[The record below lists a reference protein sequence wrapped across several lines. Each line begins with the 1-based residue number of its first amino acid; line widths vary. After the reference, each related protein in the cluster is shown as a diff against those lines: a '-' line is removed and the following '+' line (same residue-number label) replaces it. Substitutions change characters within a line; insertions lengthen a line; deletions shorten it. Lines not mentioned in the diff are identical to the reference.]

1 MEAIKIFYSYSS
13 NDKTLREE
21 LHKHLASFRNRGI
34 CQDWYDGEIRAGD
47 EWHEE
52 IKDKLASADFILLLI
67 SSDFLSSDYI
77 RTFELGTAMQRHQA
91 KEARVIPIML
101 RPCDFTGEVFSK
113 LAGLPTKMKA
123 VTTWAN
129 QDEAWTDVVRGL
141 RLEFEKFRDEREA
154 RDAASVAA
162 QAFTSS
168 PTEEAIIAESQV
180 PVAATDGL
188 SAALEKNRELAETS
202 TKAFQGLSQLMGSPK
217 IKSFVAE
224 QQGQLVAADQ
234 ALQILVDY
242 KNVHD
247 MLHDLQFK
255 CYNYILQEG
264 RKLEDQIDWPL
275 LVQPQK
281 DLASISQLLEAAAS
295 QESMADEDFS
305 WLEELRASR
314 ERLSLACDQ
323 LSPAPLKE
331 ARDLIKTILQ
341 MRPTIFDTKLCAAAR
356 TLPLEDL
363 QKALCAIRVKLGA
376 GSLEGDAGAS
386 FSAGVDAFPELS
398 ANLKAL
404 TTEHTRWQVIETRLW
419 SIDALIDR
427 DFSELQDAW
436 PQVRERL
443 VKVCDGNRA
452 PWAISILEEARKL
465 DDLLKTPPL
474 DEAKDLQRWKM
485 RVRQSYRSCSNDS
498 GTRFYQ
504 VDLSLKR
511 LCDQLRGVQAALVK
525 ILQRLL

>member
-1 MEAIKIFYSYSS
+1 
-13 NDKTLREE
+13 
-21 LHKHLASFRNRGI
+21 LASFRYRGI
-34 CQDWYDGEIRAGD
+34 CEDWYDGEIRAGD
-47 EWHEE
+47 EWDEV
-52 IKDKLASADFILLLI
+52 IKEKLNSADFILLLI
-67 SSDFLSSDYI
+67 SSDFLNTAYI
-77 RTFELGTAMQRHQA
+77 RTHELEVAMQRHQA

-141 RLEFEKFRDEREA
+141 RREFEAFHNEREA
-154 RDAASVAA
+154 RNAAPVAA
-162 QAFTSS
+162 QPLNGS
-168 PTEEAIIAESQV
+168 PTEEVATVESQAPVAES
-180 PVAATDGL
+180 L
-188 SAALEKNRELAETS
+188 SAALERNRELAETS

-217 IKSFVAE
+217 IMSFVAE
-224 QQGQLVAADQ
+224 QQEQLVSADQ

-247 MLHDLQFK
+247 LLHDLQLK
-255 CYNYILQEG
+255 CYNYILQEA

-281 DLASISQLLEAAAS
+281 DLASILERLGEAESQK
-295 QESMADEDFS
+295 SMADEDFS
-305 WLEELRASR
+305 WLEDLRSSQ
-314 ERLSLACDQ
+314 ERLGVACDQ
-323 LSPAPLKE
+323 LSLAPLKE

-356 TLPLEDL
+356 TLPLEEL
-363 QKALCAIRVKLGA
+363 RNALCAIRAKLGA
-376 GSLEGDAGAS
+376 RALESDAGVS
-386 FSAGVDAFPELS
+386 FSAGVDALPELS
-398 ANLKAL
+398 ASLRAL

-427 DFSELQDAW
+427 DFTELQDAW
-436 PQVRERL
+436 PQLRERL

-452 PWAISILEEARKL
+452 PWAVSILEEAEKL
-465 DDLLKTPPL
+465 DDLLKVPL
-474 DEAKDLQRWKM
+474 PEDAKDLQRWQMK
-485 RVRQSYRSCSNDS
+485 VRQSYRSCSNDS

-525 ILQRLL
+525 VLQKL

>member
-21 LHKHLASFRNRGI
+21 LHKHLASFRYRGI

-52 IKDKLASADFILLLI
+52 IKERLASADFILLLI
-67 SSDFLSSDYI
+67 SSDFLNTAYI
-77 RTFELGTAMQRHQA
+77 RTHELEVAMQRHQA

-123 VTTWAN
+123 VTTWVN

-141 RLEFEKFRDEREA
+141 RREFEAYRNEA
-154 RDAASVAA
+154 GKTAPVSA
-162 QAFTSS
+162 QTFTGSR
-168 PTEEAIIAESQV
+168 TEEVTTAESQTPV
-180 PVAATDGL
+180 PVDSL
-188 SAALEKNRELAETS
+188 SVALEKNRELAETS
-202 TKAFQGLSQLMGSPK
+202 TKAFQGLSQLMGNPK
-217 IKSFVAE
+217 IMSFVAE
-224 QQGQLVAADQ
+224 QQEQLISADQ
-234 ALQILVDY
+234 ALQTLVDY

-247 MLHDLQFK
+247 LLHDLQFK
-255 CYNYILQEG
+255 CYNYVLQEG
-264 RKLEDQIDWPL
+264 RKLEDQIDWSL
-275 LVQPQK
+275 LDKPQK
-281 DLASISQLLEAAAS
+281 DLVSILVSLKEAESQK
-295 QESMADEDFS
+295 SMADEDFS
-305 WLEELRASR
+305 WLEDLRSAQ
-314 ERLSLACDQ
+314 ERLSVACDQ
-323 LSPAPLKE
+323 LSVAPLKE

-363 QKALCAIRVKLGA
+363 RNALCAIRAKLGPRA
-376 GSLEGDAGAS
+376 LETDAGAS
-386 FSAGVDAFPELS
+386 FSAGLDALPELS
-398 ANLKAL
+398 ATLKAL

-427 DFSELQDAW
+427 DVSELQDAW
-436 PQVRERL
+436 PQVVERL
-443 VKVCDGNRA
+443 AKVCNGNRA
-452 PWAISILEEARKL
+452 PWAISVLEAAGKL
-465 DDLLKTPPL
+465 DNLLKVPTPE
-474 DEAKDLQRWKM
+474 DAKDLQRWKM
-485 RVRQSYRSCSNDS
+485 KVRQSYRSCSNDS

-511 LCDQLRGVQAALVK
+511 LCDQLRGVQAALFM
-525 ILQRLL
+525 ILQKL